1 MIAYIGNFLVIAY
14 IGNFSDASGGYR
26 NVTLGKKRVIN
37 KELYEHIMTVQI
49 IKHQIKIM
57 KNLR

>member
-26 NVTLGKKRVIN
+26 NVKKEKN
-37 KELYEHIMTVQI
+37 EL
-49 IKHQIKIM
+49 
-57 KNLR
+57 